1 MRLRPES
8 GAVEPNLIDA
18 IERVVR
24 VFEVRK
30 RGFTTSNQGVWT
42 AETYV
47 ASAAILLE
55 AQFR

>member
-1 MRLRPES
+1 MEEFAGVTS
-8 GAVEPNLIDA
+8 HLIDA